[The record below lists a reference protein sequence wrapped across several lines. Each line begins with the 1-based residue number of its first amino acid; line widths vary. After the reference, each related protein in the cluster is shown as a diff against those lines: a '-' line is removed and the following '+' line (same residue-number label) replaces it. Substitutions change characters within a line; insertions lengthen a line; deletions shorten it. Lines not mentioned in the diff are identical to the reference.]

1 MHEIMSTNVN
11 IIVLCKNKVE
21 VDDVVGL
28 LSGGLSAE
36 TASLFSL
43 QRSFHRS

>member
-1 MHEIMSTNVN
+1 MHEIVSTNVN

-21 VDDVVGL
+21 VDVFCL

-36 TASLFSL
+36 TAFVVFFGTVMPS
-43 QRSFHRS
+43 